1 MNTTPH
7 LAAELK
13 DLKSRFRYVVMQDL
27 TPAST
32 LGVPLFVYRPQS
44 PLSRG
49 DEMQG
54 SEQSRYW
61 YFSRPAKGELE
72 GVLWVL
78 RDLGVLYSVRPAL
91 IINKQT

>member
-1 MNTTPH
+1 
-7 LAAELK
+7 
-13 DLKSRFRYVVMQDL
+13 MQDL

-61 YFSRPAKGELE
+61 YFSPPAKGELE
-72 GVLWVL
+72 GVLWVVWVLWAL
-78 RDLGVLYSVRPAL
+78 RDLGVLYGSRPAL